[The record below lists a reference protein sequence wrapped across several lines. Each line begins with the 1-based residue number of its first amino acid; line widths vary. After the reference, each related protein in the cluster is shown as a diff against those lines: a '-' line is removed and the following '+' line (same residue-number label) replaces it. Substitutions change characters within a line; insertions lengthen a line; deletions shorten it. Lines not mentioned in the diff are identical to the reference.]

1 MKRLLL
7 FSFFVTVFV
16 IIRFGVRLYQSFHQD
31 ETAVEAAYHGTIHVN
46 KKPEEFLLT
55 ILSREGNSFKG
66 KLEMQNR
73 FQNAKNLARFPV
85 QGTCSN
91 DTIQIQMLNSVSWKI
106 IGGLMNRCSDA
117 GNDMLETKVLPKT
130 DLPNQEI
137 LANFT
142 GKTSDGGNTFHGTY
156 APYDRQQGIFYFE
169 LHLRKPEQ

>member
-16 IIRFGVRLYQSFHQD
+16 IIWFGVRLYQSFHQD

-117 GNDMLETKVLPKT
+117 GN
-130 DLPNQEI
+130 
-137 LANFT
+137 
-142 GKTSDGGNTFHGTY
+142 
-156 APYDRQQGIFYFE
+156 FYFE

>member
-16 IIRFGVRLYQSFHQD
+16 IIWFGVRLYQSFHQD

-73 FQNAKNLARFPV
+73 FQNAEKPCTFS
-85 QGTCSN
+85 G
-91 DTIQIQMLNSVSWKI
+91 
-106 IGGLMNRCSDA
+106 A
-117 GNDMLETKVLPKT
+117 GNLL
-130 DLPNQEI
+130 Q
-137 LANFT
+137 
-142 GKTSDGGNTFHGTY
+142 
-156 APYDRQQGIFYFE
+156 
-169 LHLRKPEQ
+169 